1 MLISEGE
8 ILIRLGLATLL
19 GMIVGFERERQNQPA
34 GLRTHAILAIGSCLA
49 MTVSI
54 NLAVQFVPY
63 VPNGDPARLA
73 AQVISGIGFLGA
85 GAILR
90 YGTNVKGLT
99 TATSLWTVAIVGL
112 AVGAGHYFSAAG
124 TTLALIIVLVLLNI
138 LEKRAIQTFQ
148 IINVSVTAR
157 ENPELIEQ
165 LNRIFV
171 DLKKK
176 VLSMGIESNPVH
188 KDLTVNMVVKTR
200 ENDPMSDIRKA
211 IEELPGVTHFKL
223 D

>member
-1 MLISEGE
+1 M
-8 ILIRLGLATLL
+8 
-19 GMIVGFERERQNQPA
+19 
-34 GLRTHAILAIGSCLA
+34 
-49 MTVSI
+49 
-54 NLAVQFVPY
+54 
-63 VPNGDPARLA
+63 
-73 AQVISGIGFLGA
+73 
-85 GAILR
+85 
-90 YGTNVKGLT
+90 
-99 TATSLWTVAIVGL
+99 
-112 AVGAGHYFSAAG
+112 
-124 TTLALIIVLVLLNI
+124 LVLLNI